1 MNCQLF
7 LGDYNVHDPKE
18 KTHFMNDDVG
28 KNFVSSLL
36 PTLSKVLGIPHLTN
50 CQVRPSVIGKMK
62 NVAEDREVMEVTDHV
77 DPRSLE
83 NYHLTPSFERR
94 LDMATA
100 INLKHIPVRRVY
112 PSRNKFPCQFCP
124 KVFYDENHFKSHLEM
139 HGEESIH
146 ENSVLRKPVPDQAS
160 SHEVQEYCCPFC
172 QKQFKSRKF
181 LARHFKATH
190 GEEESDQENSGLP
203 EESTVPNSPEA
214 EENTILPKESFVP
227 DQTSSSEEYCCPI
240 CQKVFNSQEFLD
252 GHVRA
257 NHEEGPIQEKTVL
270 TEKSTVPEQK
280 SSIEAFICT
289 FCQKV
294 FKSQESLDRHV
305 VATHSESFCMS
316 RKR

>member
-7 LGDYNVHDPKE
+7 LGEYNVHSPKE
-18 KTHFMNDDVG
+18 KTHFMNDEVG

-62 NVAEDREVMEVTDHV
+62 NVADDREVMEVTDHV

-139 HGEESIH
+139 HDMTIH
-146 ENSVLRKPVPDQAS
+146 DNSVLPKPAPAPAS
-160 SHEVQEYCCPFC
+160 SREVQEYCCPFC
-172 QKQFKSRKF
+172 QKQFKTRKF
-181 LARHFKATH
+181 LVRHFKATH
-190 GEEESDQENSGLP
+190 GEESDQENSGLP
-203 EESTVPNSPEA
+203 EESAVPNSPEA
-214 EENTILPKESFVP
+214 EENAILPKKNFAPEQASIR
-227 DQTSSSEEYCCPI
+227 E
-240 CQKVFNSQEFLD
+240 N
-252 GHVRA
+252 VRA
-257 NHEEGPIQEKTVL
+257 NHEEEPIQEKTVL
-270 TEKSTVPEQK
+270 PEKSTVPDQK
-280 SSIEAFICT
+280 SSIEAEEYICA

-294 FKSQESLDRHV
+294 FKSREFLDRHV